1 MSSPLGIVVN
11 EQGQGEMSVK
21 EFRKRI
27 LFDPDTIAARVRQI
41 GGEISANHPEGDLL
55 FVGILK
61 GSFMFLADLVR
72 ALDRPCQV
80 DFAKIASY
88 GSGTVST
95 GKLDIILDIGLSVKD
110 RSVILVDDIVDSGLT
125 LSEYRTILAQKG
137 PRSLEIAALID
148 KTGRRERP
156 VEIDYCGFRME
167 EGFVVGYGLDCNE
180 QFRNLS
186 GVYVLE
192 EE

>member
-1 MSSPLGIVVN
+1 M
-11 EQGQGEMSVK
+11 K

-27 LFDPDTIAARVRQI
+27 LFDADTIAARVREM
-41 GGEISANHPEGDLL
+41 GREISEHHPEGDLL
-55 FVGILK
+55 LVGILK

-88 GSGTVST
+88 GSGTVYS
-95 GKLDIILDIGLSVKD
+95 GKLEVRLDICLPVKD

-125 LSEYRTILAQKG
+125 LSEYGKVLAAQG
-137 PRSLEIAALID
+137 PRSIKIAALID
-148 KTGRRERP
+148 KTGRRERH
-156 VEIDYCGFRME
+156 VQLDYCGFRIE
-167 EGFVVGYGLDCNE
+167 DGFVVGYGLDCDE
-180 QFRNLS
+180 QFRNLT

>member
-1 MSSPLGIVVN
+1 M
-11 EQGQGEMSVK
+11 K
-21 EFRKRI
+21 EFRKRV
-27 LFDPDTIAARVRQI
+27 LFDADTIAARVKEIAR
-41 GGEISANHPEGDLL
+41 EISTHHPEGDLL
-55 FVGILK
+55 LVGILK

-88 GSGTVST
+88 GSGTVSS
-95 GKLDIILDIGLSVKD
+95 GSLEIRLDIGLPVKD

-125 LSEYRTILAQKG
+125 LSEYGKVLEAKG
-137 PRSLEIAALID
+137 PRSLKIAALID
-148 KTGRRERP
+148 KTGRRERH
-156 VEIDYCGFRME
+156 VQLDYCGFRIE
-167 EGFVVGYGLDCNE
+167 EGFVVGYGLDCDE
-180 QFRNLS
+180 QFRNLT

>member
-1 MSSPLGIVVN
+1 M
-11 EQGQGEMSVK
+11 K
-21 EFRKRI
+21 EFRKRV
-27 LFDPDTIAARVRQI
+27 LFDADTIAARVKEIAR
-41 GGEISANHPEGDLL
+41 EISTHHPEGDLL
-55 FVGILK
+55 LVGILK

-88 GSGTVST
+88 GSGTVSS
-95 GKLDIILDIGLSVKD
+95 GSLEIRLDIGLPVKD

-125 LSEYRTILAQKG
+125 LSEYGKVLEAKG
-137 PRSLEIAALID
+137 PRSLKIAALID
-148 KTGRRERP
+148 KTGRRERH
-156 VEIDYCGFRME
+156 VQLDYCGFRNE
-167 EGFVVGYGLDCNE
+167 EGFVVGYGLDCDE
-180 QFRNLS
+180 QFRNLT

>member
-1 MSSPLGIVVN
+1 MREL
-11 EQGQGEMSVK
+11 
-21 EFRKRI
+21 RKHI
-27 LFDPDTIAARVRQI
+27 LFDADTIAARVRQI
-41 GGEISANHPEGDLL
+41 GREISANHPEGDLL

-61 GSFMFLADLVR
+61 GSFMFLADLIR

-88 GSGTVST
+88 GSGTVSS
-95 GKLDIILDIGLSVKD
+95 GKLDIILDIGSSVKD
-110 RSVILVDDIVDSGLT
+110 KNVILVDDIVDSGLT
-125 LSEYRTILAQKG
+125 LSEYRTTLAQKG

-156 VEIDYCGFRME
+156 VEIDYCGFRIE
-167 EGFVVGYGLDCNE
+167 EGFVVGYGLDCDE
-180 QFRNLS
+180 RFRNLR

-192 EE
+192 EEL